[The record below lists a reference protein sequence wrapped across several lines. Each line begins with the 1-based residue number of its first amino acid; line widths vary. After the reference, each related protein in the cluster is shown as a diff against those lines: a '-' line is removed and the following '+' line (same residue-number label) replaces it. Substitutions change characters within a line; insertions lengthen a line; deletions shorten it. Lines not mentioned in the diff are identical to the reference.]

1 MKTNE
6 KTKTDRLTS
15 LRNGVQ
21 MNPQKIA
28 RVAGVLFLITYITS
42 IPAAFFLYPPV
53 LDNPNYIVG
62 AGADTSVRLGALLE
76 LILVVANIGSAVVLW
91 PVLKRVNE
99 ILALGFVTA
108 RIVESA
114 FIAIGVLS
122 LLTVVALRQGAA
134 AGADASSL
142 VTVGESLV
150 TLHGWTFLLGP
161 GFAVG
166 IGNGLILGYLM
177 YRSGLIPRGMAI
189 LGLIAGSMLLARFV
203 GVLFGVFEPLG
214 VLGGLLVV
222 PEFIWELSLAIWL
235 IVKGFNPSAVASLYT
250 EPDDGVLT
258 GVDQPAVVVPSNG
271 HATSNG

>member
-6 KTKTDRLTS
+6 KTNTDRLTS
-15 LRNGVQ
+15 LRKGTQ

-53 LDNPNYIVG
+53 LDNPNYIDA
-62 AGADTSVRLGALLE
+62 AGADTSVRLGAFLE

-114 FIAIGVLS
+114 FIAIRLLR
-122 LLTVVALRQGAA
+122 LLTARAWRQGAA
-134 AGADASSL
+134 VGADASSL

-150 TLHGWTFLLGP
+150 ALHDWTFLLGP
-161 GFAVG
+161 GFVVA

-177 YRSGLIPRGMAI
+177 YRSGLVPRGLAGR
-189 LGLIAGSMLLARFV
+189 GLI
-203 GVLFGVFEPLG
+203 
-214 VLGGLLVV
+214 
-222 PEFIWELSLAIWL
+222 
-235 IVKGFNPSAVASLYT
+235 
-250 EPDDGVLT
+250 DGP
-258 GVDQPAVVVPSNG
+258 GRAD
-271 HATSNG
+271 

>member
-1 MKTNE
+1 MKTND
-6 KTKTDRLTS
+6 KTNTDRLTS
-15 LRNGVQ
+15 LGKRTQ

-53 LDNPNYIVG
+53 LENPNYIVG

-99 ILALGFVTA
+99 TLALGFVTA

-122 LLTVVALRQGAA
+122 VLTVVALRQAGA

-150 TLHGWTFLLGP
+150 TLHDWTFLIGP
-161 GFAVG
+161 GFVVG

-177 YRSGLIPRGMAI
+177 YRSGLMPQRLAV
-189 LGLIAGSMLLARFV
+189 LGLIAGTVLLARFV

-214 VLGGLLVV
+214 VLGGIMVV
-222 PEFIWELSLAIWL
+222 PEFIWELAFAIWL
-235 IVKGFNPSAVASLYT
+235 IVKGFNPAAVASLYT
-250 EPDDGVLT
+250 NPDEGVST
-258 GVDQPAVVVPSNG
+258 GVEQPAAVVPSKG
-271 HATSNG
+271 HVASKV